1 MKIVTGRTGELHVT
15 SDDDR
20 HLHAGTF
27 GEGKYILNTASKLN
41 ATNPSSNVIRLAKGD
56 IMFQGCHARIE
67 DYEDVDLNPGTEG
80 YSRIDL
86 ICCQY
91 KKVGGVESTELV
103 VYQGTPAV
111 SNPATPAPTYQDNNI
126 LDGADIADMP
136 LYKITISGV
145 NVSKIERVA
154 SIESGLNEMFNLI
167 YPIGSIYMSAVSTD
181 PSILFPGTTWVAWG
195 SGRVPVGVN
204 GNDANFN
211 VTEKTGGQSTIT
223 IGSNNIPAHSHTV
236 NDSGHGHTVIAADGA
251 HNIPYTDKPSSGKV
265 AVNAS
270 VGYFAPTESQ
280 QEDGHWH
287 YNNGLT
293 SDSSTTGISLQNAY
307 GNASGGA
314 DPITNLQPY
323 ITCYMWKRTN

>member
-111 SNPATPAPTYQDNNI
+111 SNPATPTPTYQDNNI

-145 NVSKIERVA
+145 NVSKIELLA
-154 SIESGLNEMFNLI
+154 QLI
-167 YPIGSIYMSAVSTD
+167 MGANNSYTKSEVYNKSEVDSQNNAQNTGITNAQNSANTGITAANNAQNTADSCKNR
-181 PSILFPGTTWVAWG
+181 L
-195 SGRVPVGVN
+195 
-204 GNDANFN
+204 DANLPIYD
-211 VTEKTGGQSTIT
+211 GIA
-223 IGSNNIPAHSHTV
+223 SNL
-236 NDSGHGHTVIAADGA
+236 ND
-251 HNIPYTDKPSSGKV
+251 
-265 AVNAS
+265 
-270 VGYFAPTESQ
+270 
-280 QEDGHWH
+280 
-287 YNNGLT
+287 LT
-293 SDSSTTGISLQNAY
+293 NDIKSSTTVDNIKNVLLNLCTTLSSVQN
-307 GNASGGA
+307 
-314 DPITNLQPY
+314 L
-323 ITCYMWKRTN
+323 K